1 MIYYLLNIG
10 NFALI
15 YIILAVSS
23 HLLIRV
29 ANQIS
34 LGQAAFFGIGAYIT
48 ALCTLRLGLP
58 LLPSVIVVM
67 VFNGL
72 LAYIIAIPS
81 VKLKGDYF
89 VMATLAF
96 QFIVYSVLYNWK
108 AVTGGSEGILG
119 IPSPKVF
126 LFVDISGQ
134 FTFFLLS
141 IILTVCLMFLF
152 YKLQYSMFG
161 KMLKAL
167 QHDELSLNALG
178 RDTRKIKISVFV
190 ISSAFIG
197 WASYL
202 YASYMTYID
211 PDSFNL
217 QESIFI
223 LIAVLLGGTHKI
235 RGAVYGALFMVF
247 LPEILRFIHI
257 PDDVAAAVNQIILGL
272 LLILIVFYRGNRMFS
287 IQEND

>member
-1 MIYYLLNIG
+1 MLYYLLNIG

-23 HLLIRV
+23 HLLVRV

-48 ALCTLRLGLP
+48 ALCTLTLDLP
-58 LLPSVIVVM
+58 LLPSIIVVM
-67 VFNGL
+67 LFNGF
-72 LAYIIAIPS
+72 LAYLIAIPS

-108 AVTGGSEGILG
+108 GVTGGSEGVSG
-119 IPSPKVF
+119 IPAPKVF
-126 LFVDISGQ
+126 FVADVSGQ
-134 FTFFLLS
+134 FSFFLLS
-141 IILTVCLMFLF
+141 LVLTIVLLYFF

-161 KMLKAL
+161 KILKAL
-167 QHDELSLNALG
+167 QQDEISLNALG

-202 YASYMTYID
+202 YASFMTYID

-235 RGAVYGALFMVF
+235 RGAVYGALFMVL
-247 LPEILRFIHI
+247 LPEILRFSQI
-257 PDDVAAAVNQIILGL
+257 PDNIAAAVNQIILGL
-272 LLILIVFYRGNRMFS
+272 LLIIIVFYRGNRMFS
-287 IQEND
+287 TREGE